1 MSQEIILIN
10 KNFIEPNLFSEKILK
25 IIKKKGYDI
34 ETSNDEFGTI
44 YKVYNSNKSAYFS
57 IDLPNIKE
65 FNKYL
70 DYSDNKYGL
79 LVQISFSNHVKEED
93 LDNFIFPFIKDIID
107 FFPEILI
114 NSGSDINYTYEEFIK
129 FNEE

>member
-1 MSQEIILIN
+1 MSVEIRLIN
-10 KNFIEPNLFSEKILK
+10 KDFIEPNVFSEKILE
-25 IIKKKGYDI
+25 ITKKKGNHI
-34 ETSNDEFGTI
+34 EKNDKGYGTI
-44 YKVYNSNKSAYFS
+44 FKVYNLKKSEYFS
-57 IDLPNIKE
+57 IDLPNKKE
-65 FNKYL
+65 FNDSLKFHN
-70 DYSDNKYGL
+70 NKYGI
-79 LVQISFSNHVKEED
+79 LVQIDFSSHLEES